1 MSLVFVVETGSPSR
15 FLNWCD
21 CVYVGREGGG
31 RANRDG
37 GGERRGG
44 KKGCLIVCRGGV
56 PWVLEKV
63 AGWLAGWSWAEG
75 LHYLSVGFSHC
86 SKSLFV
92 VVSGITHPSDF

>member
-1 MSLVFVVETGSPSR
+1 MAVEKGEEGRRAVLLYAEAACPG
-15 FLNWCD
+15 FLKRW
-21 CVYVGREGGG
+21 
-31 RANRDG
+31 
-37 GGERRGG
+37 
-44 KKGCLIVCRGGV
+44 L
-56 PWVLEKV
+56 